1 MKSVPTAKKTK
12 IESNPEEEAVWLRAV
27 ANGDRIAFRQLHDRF
42 KGVIYTTI
50 YKVLNDHQDTED
62 VMQEVFA
69 QIWQK
74 AKLFDSQRG
83 KPLTWCTTM
92 ARNRAI
98 DRIRSKQR
106 RARLRDALE
115 EENKKEE
122 PLTTRDSLDV
132 VTANETSGIVR
143 TAVMELSD
151 EQREAIELAYF
162 AGLTQNEVA
171 DRLGEPLGTIKARI
185 RRGITKLQGKVRC
198 RVDDF
203 HDQLSS

>member
-1 MKSVPTAKKTK
+1 MKTTSQTRKTK

-27 ANGDRIAFRQLHDRF
+27 ANGDRQAFRQLHDRF

-69 QIWQK
+69 QIWGK
-74 AKLFDSQRG
+74 ARLFDNQRG

-122 PLTTRDSLDV
+122 PLVSRNSLDEV
-132 VTANETSGIVR
+132 NSNETKGIVR
-143 TAVMELSD
+143 GAVLELSD

-185 RRGITKLQGKVRC
+185 RRGILKLQGKVRS
-198 RVDDF
+198 RVDDVK
-203 HDQLSS
+203 DQLLA

>member
-1 MKSVPTAKKTK
+1 MNTASTTKRTK
-12 IESNPEEEAVWLRAV
+12 IESNPEEESQWLRSV
-27 ANGDRIAFRQLHDRF
+27 ANGDRVAFRHLHDRF
-42 KGVIYTTI
+42 KGVIYMTI

-74 AKLFDSQRG
+74 AKLFDNQRG

-122 PLTTRDSLDV
+122 PITSRDSLDE
-132 VTANETSGIVR
+132 VTANETNGIVR
-143 TAVMELSD
+143 SAVMELSD

-162 AGLTQNEVA
+162 AGLTQHEVA

-185 RRGITKLQGKVRC
+185 RRGITKLQCKVRC
-198 RVDDF
+198 RVDDIQ
-203 HDQLSS
+203 DQLVS